1 MFLGLVLIAAGAILV
16 YVGMPNKDGE
26 SPKFL
31 RFGPALVTYPPLI
44 LVLLGLGSAELIG
57 ALL

>member
-1 MFLGLVLIAAGAILV
+1 MVVGLVLVAVGVVLV
-16 YVGMPNKDGE
+16 YIGMPNKNGE
-26 SPKFL
+26 SPRFL

-44 LVLLGLGSAELIG
+44 LVLFGLGGSAIIS